1 MKSPQTPLKKKMKG
15 EHILANRERKNQMKF
30 YASDEEKD
38 LIDDKMKA
46 AGISNFGAYAR
57 KMMIDGQI
65 FNIDNSPLR
74 EAGPLLSRCS
84 SNINQIAKRVNSTNS
99 IYKEDIDEIK
109 EMMNEIWQLQKS
121 ILSSL
126 P

>member
-1 MKSPQTPLKKKMKG
+1 VKSPQTPLLRKMKG
-15 EHILANRERKNQMKF
+15 EHTLANRERKNQMKF

-38 LIDDKMKA
+38 LIDAKMKA
-46 AGISNFGAYAR
+46 TGISNFGAYAR

-65 FNIDNSPLR
+65 FNIDNAPLR

>member
-1 MKSPQTPLKKKMKG
+1 M
-15 EHILANRERKNQMKF
+15 ANRERKNQMKF
-30 YASDEEKD
+30 YASDEEKK
-38 LIDDKMKA
+38 LINDKMET

-74 EAGPLLSRCS
+74 EAGPLLSRSS

-109 EMMNEIWQLQKS
+109 ELMNEIWQLQKS